1 MAMSYTLALSLAA
14 MAHCVSSFTSRIFPN
29 SFYLTISTQRPVIHH
44 HHFSS
49 TKFSALFI
57 SSSPA
62 EQLQEKRYTRSTEY
76 RQFSMRNPTL
86 LRMGTSTSSST
97 SSSPD
102 NSKSNDDGCGGIN
115 ISIEYCSACRW
126 MLRSSWIAS
135 ELLTTFAYEEESQ
148 LTSVTMIP
156 QSPPLNDGGIFRILA
171 ESNNGVS
178 NGDND
183 DVIKVLWD
191 RKVTGRFP
199 EAKEVKQLVRDC
211 VNPGK
216 NLGHSDKDKDQASDV
231 IINKAEAKKKE
242 EDCVE
247 CKEERIK
254 EQGGQQKSAVVEKDD
269 ANIPSIFYE
278 HNSISIEYSV
288 GASIESP
295 DNILHQ
301 ATYYANEMLSMMY
314 ERNAWWKKSQQEEKN
329 ALDDATQAAV
339 DRVTLIPNRKD
350 SGILVSIVQ
359 ET

>member
-1 MAMSYTLALSLAA
+1 MLLVLYKLALSLAA
-14 MAHCVSSFTSRIFPN
+14 MAHSVSSFTSRIFPN

-76 RQFSMRNPTL
+76 RQFNMRNPAL

-97 SSSPD
+97 SSPD

-211 VNPGK
+211 VNPEK
-216 NLGHSDKDKDQASDV
+216 DLGHSESDV

-254 EQGGQQKSAVVEKDD
+254 EQGSQQKSAVVEKDD